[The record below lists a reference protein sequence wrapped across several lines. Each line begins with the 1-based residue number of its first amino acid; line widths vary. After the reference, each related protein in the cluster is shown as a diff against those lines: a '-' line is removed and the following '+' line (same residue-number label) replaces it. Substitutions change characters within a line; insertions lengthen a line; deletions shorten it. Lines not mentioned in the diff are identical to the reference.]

1 MKVPVMTDKMRQKQ
15 EEIRKTIRQMS
26 AVECAWLAGVI
37 DGEGLIGLYD
47 YGKQGRRV
55 MVQVT
60 NTNEE
65 FVAKVREVVGAG
77 SSVMRCYYTS
87 KLAKEP
93 RKLPVYQWGLKGSIR
108 CVVVLKQIAPYLII
122 KKKLALSII
131 KEVDQ
136 NPFGRWVNATP
147 LDRELQGAIT
157 RGTWDN
163 PDVRKKRLDGM
174 ARARGETS
182 LERR

>member
-1 MKVPVMTDKMRQKQ
+1 MKTVLMTEKMKRKQ

-26 AVECAWLAGVI
+26 PVECAWLAGVI
-37 DGEGLIGLYD
+37 DGEGSIGLYD

-55 MVQVT
+55 MVQAT

-65 FVAKVREVVGAG
+65 FVAKVRALVGAG

-93 RKLPVYQWGLKGSIR
+93 RKLPIYQWGLKGSIR
-108 CVVVLKQIAPYLII
+108 CVEVLKQITPYLII
-122 KKKLALSII
+122 KKDLALKII
-131 KEVDQ
+131 KEVET

-147 LDRELQGAIT
+147 LDRQLQVIAT
-157 RGTWDN
+157 RKTWEN
-163 PDVRKKRLDGM
+163 PVVRKRRLDGM
-174 ARARGETS
+174 ARTKKVASSKRG
-182 LERR
+182 

>member
-1 MKVPVMTDKMRQKQ
+1 MKTVLMTEKMREKQ
-15 EEIRKTIRQMS
+15 ESIKKTIKRMS
-26 AVECAWLAGVI
+26 PVECAWLAGVI
-37 DGEGLIGLYD
+37 DGEGSIGLYD

-65 FVAKVREVVGAG
+65 FVAKARMLVGAG

-93 RKLPVYQWGLKGSIR
+93 RKLPIYQWGLKGSIR
-108 CVVVLKQIAPYLII
+108 CIEVLKQIAPYLII
-122 KKKLALSII
+122 KKTKALNII
-131 KEVDQ
+131 KEVER

-147 LDRELQGAIT
+147 LDRQLHSVLVHKGH
-157 RGTWDN
+157 
-163 PDVRKKRLDGM
+163 
-174 ARARGETS
+174 
-182 LERR
+182 ERRKDMVASSKRG